1 MGDKVNKAQ
10 KQQAGAP
17 TSSDY
22 QQAGLKVLA
31 RIIARVH
38 LEKASGKEK
47 YGGTH
52 NARKRYAHRILFRH
66 RTYRSTSR

>member
-1 MGDKVNKAQ
+1 MINEMGDKVNKAQ

-31 RIIARVH
+31 RLIARLH
-38 LEKASGKEK
+38 MEKTLNKKDSNEGAEK
-47 YGGTH
+47 D
-52 NARKRYAHRILFRH
+52 
-66 RTYRSTSR
+66 